1 MTPDDVTKNV
11 ALGNQYASF
20 KWIDV
25 DTTRNRFTST
35 ESYKAAFNQGKAI
48 DDQSQN
54 WRVVPNTSATSII
67 KNVLLPIVPPQYL
80 IQREQTPNEARLYMQ
95 QEPDARE
102 PNNYHSGV
110 LHSTENH
117 RWVTAMD
124 VAIGQAVTLDDPV
137 WRELLILMADW
148 KMDRAAVNKIKG
160 NANFGRLP
168 PKTQEFI
175 LACSNYYLSGTFP
188 DEYVSATMP
197 PLVTSELTPSAA
209 AARNRLRRST
219 TSRRRRRPR

>member
-1 MTPDDVTKNV
+1 M
-11 ALGNQYASF
+11 L
-20 KWIDV
+20 
-25 DTTRNRFTST
+25 
-35 ESYKAAFNQGKAI
+35 
-48 DDQSQN
+48 
-54 WRVVPNTSATSII
+54 PNTSATSII

-80 IQREQTPNEARLYMQ
+80 IQREQTANEARLYMQ

-102 PNNYHSGV
+102 PNNYHSGE

-197 PLVTSELTPSAA
+197 PLVTSELTPSAVA
-209 AARNRLRRST
+209 AQEQAQAEYYKQEAQKAQMMYGNKTLGEIFQGM
-219 TSRRRRRPR
+219 PR